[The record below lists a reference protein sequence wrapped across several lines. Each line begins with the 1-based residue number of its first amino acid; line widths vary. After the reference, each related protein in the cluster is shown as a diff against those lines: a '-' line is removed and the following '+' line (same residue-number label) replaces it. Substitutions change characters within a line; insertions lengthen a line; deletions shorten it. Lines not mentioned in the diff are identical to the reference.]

1 MAFPLGNI
9 RSFLGYGEPQEE
21 PNITENTSLVS
32 AVAETVLTG
41 VTTPS
46 TSQTSPEASNSREI
60 TSSAF
65 VADAGEAAAAALSAL
80 DSSLEDIYLDM
91 ESFIRDSASQTDQVT
106 YLEYLKERQNETVV
120 LRDHVRE
127 VMTRSVSLGADLFA
141 RSSILTQPRAS
152 IECLDDISLLEVE
165 TTSLTGSKEGVE
177 SIEKSPVLRTQLF
190 SFFIDLLKQDLLHGS
205 ISGGKIE
212 AFFNLLSGGMSREEY
227 NELLDLIKEGD
238 FTSIRNITRFCN
250 IIMATPVCKSSN
262 DLQMLFAFL
271 KGEGGAIT
279 LMVLQELT
287 GILTE
292 TLGLPLPEGMDSFLL
307 AIKNLYE
314 TTHPDGVSNIT
325 TAVSILS
332 LVSGVLQSETTR
344 NVMQSCYDGCAD
356 SCSGNCGCVGCGCAK
371 GAGGCGRFGS
381 FLCGLFAGCFNLDSR
396 RGAIT
401 EDEFRKLETKYSS
414 AVVLVAL
421 NNLGVNTVDLLA
433 GKRVG
438 LPTLDR
444 VKAECHLASKDLN
457 KIIKGK
463 SKEMWGEA
471 ACNYARILSRPL
483 LKEGIISGLSNHH
496 IIINNDNLRGKV
508 MIDCSWGSQGFVA
521 TSEPFDSERLVRS
534 LVSLVVMKAE
544 DGDEDAKVHRRLGVS
559 DASSVMTHV
568 SRILSAAVSY
578 GDNIWLSTED
588 LMTLVC
594 IVLAHKNLVV
604 VDETG
609 SDKTRIHRNQEIQQ
623 LLETVQEKYV
633 QLERNKRSDIRAS
646 MNASV
651 LYTHIARKVSNIAR
665 RVSKK
670 ENNNRDL
677 KDRAKTEVRD
687 NLVVKMSM
695 PWMRAAGL
703 VLNNRI
709 SKERDV
715 EDQPVIRSLR
725 NSRGVSRDLRIT

>member
-32 AVAETVLTG
+32 TVAETVLTG

-46 TSQTSPEASNSREI
+46 TSQESPETSNGREI

-80 DSSLEDIYLDM
+80 DSSLEDIYVDM
-91 ESFIRDSASQTDQVT
+91 EPTRRDSASQTDGVT

-120 LRDHVRE
+120 LRDHVRD

-152 IECLDDISLLEVE
+152 IECLDDLSLSDSA
-165 TTSLTGSKEGVE
+165 TTPLTASNEEGE

-190 SFFIDLLKQDLLHGS
+190 SFFIDLLKQDLFHGS
-205 ISGGKIE
+205 ISGWKIE
-212 AFFNLLSGGMSREEY
+212 ALFNLLSGGMSREEY
-227 NELLDLIKEGD
+227 SDLLNLIKEGD
-238 FTSIRNITRFCN
+238 FTSVRDITKFCN
-250 IIMATPVCKSSN
+250 IIMETPVCKSSN
-262 DLQMLFAFL
+262 EMQMLFNFFN
-271 KGEGGAIT
+271 GEGGAIT
-279 LMVLQELT
+279 LVVLHELM

-292 TLGLPLPEGMDSFLL
+292 TLGLPLPEGINSFLI

-314 TTHPDGVSNIT
+314 TTHPDGVSNVA

-344 NVMQSCYDGCAD
+344 RVMQSCYDGCAD
-356 SCSGNCGCVGCGCAK
+356 SCSGNCGCVSCGCAE
-371 GAGGCGRFGS
+371 GAGGCGGFGS
-381 FLCGLFAGCFNLDSR
+381 LLCGLFAGCFNLDTR

-438 LPTLDR
+438 LPTLDQIK
-444 VKAECHLASKDLN
+444 VECDLASKDLN
-457 KIIKGK
+457 KIIKSK

-471 ACNYARILSRPL
+471 ACNYAHILSRPL

-496 IIINNDNLRGKV
+496 IVINNDKLRGKV
-508 MIDCSWGSQGFVA
+508 MIDCSWGSQGFIA
-521 TSEPFDSERLVRS
+521 TNEPFDAERLVSS

-544 DGDEDAKVHRRLGVS
+544 SEDADAKVHRRLGAS

-609 SDKTRIHRNQEIQQ
+609 SDKTRIHRDQEIKQ
-623 LLETVQEKYV
+623 LLEMVQEKYV
-633 QLERNKRSDIRAS
+633 QLERNKRVI
-646 MNASV
+646 
-651 LYTHIARKVSNIAR
+651 LE
-665 RVSKK
+665 RV
-670 ENNNRDL
+670 
-677 KDRAKTEVRD
+677 
-687 NLVVKMSM
+687 
-695 PWMRAAGL
+695 
-703 VLNNRI
+703 
-709 SKERDV
+709 
-715 EDQPVIRSLR
+715 
-725 NSRGVSRDLRIT
+725 